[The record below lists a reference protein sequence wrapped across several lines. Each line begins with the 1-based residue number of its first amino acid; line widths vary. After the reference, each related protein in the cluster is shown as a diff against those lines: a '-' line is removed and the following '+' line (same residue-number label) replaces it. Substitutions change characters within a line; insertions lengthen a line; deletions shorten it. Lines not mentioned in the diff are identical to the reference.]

1 MYKLSRILE
10 FKIFEHDKDLY
21 IFAFVYFRIYE
32 DNEFKV
38 DHSQFRVT
46 ETRNPNW
53 TRDLSY
59 IIDSVLLDHYCF
71 CPFIVVSLFKIY
83 NVHYKNDFEDKCT

>member
-1 MYKLSRILE
+1 VVVINKTPTHIGMYKLSRILE

-38 DHSQFRVT
+38 DHSQFSQR
-46 ETRNPNW
+46 RNI
-53 TRDLSY
+53 THHY
-59 IIDSVLLDHYCF
+59 TVLIN
-71 CPFIVVSLFKIY
+71 PIVAV
-83 NVHYKNDFEDKCT
+83 VVV